1 MQSTR
6 LTELCARLAFPTQ
19 ATSDVVASLDK
30 VVFNLV

>member
-6 LTELCARLAFPTQ
+6 LTELCARLVFLTQ

-30 VVFNLV
+30 VVF